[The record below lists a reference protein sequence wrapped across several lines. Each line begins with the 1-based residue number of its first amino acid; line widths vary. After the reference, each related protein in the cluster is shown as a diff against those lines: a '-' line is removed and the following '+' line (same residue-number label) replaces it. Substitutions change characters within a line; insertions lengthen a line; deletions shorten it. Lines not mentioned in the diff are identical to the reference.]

1 VHPNYQPIFAATEPI
16 RQLQPFLTMPA
27 DPNNP
32 KFPSFDELPYRKGD
46 PGKACWG
53 FWPENDQFG
62 MLNLLTPERIL
73 EAKKEI
79 STGQVASLKY
89 FPQSMSLQSLSSH
102 NYPSRRMKSFW

>member
-1 VHPNYQPIFAATEPI
+1 
-16 RQLQPFLTMPA
+16 MPA

-53 FWPENDQFG
+53 FWPEDDNCG

-79 STGQVASLKY
+79 QTGLVASLKY
-89 FPQSMSLQSLSSH
+89 TLFSRVHGSWIVGGCRIQNTLVLVASPLSTACS
-102 NYPSRRMKSFW
+102 PRT

>member
-1 VHPNYQPIFAATEPI
+1 
-16 RQLQPFLTMPA
+16 MPVDA
-27 DPNNP
+27 NNP

-89 FPQSMSLQSLSSH
+89 SSSSEECSL
-102 NYPSRRMKSFW
+102 

>member
-1 VHPNYQPIFAATEPI
+1 
-16 RQLQPFLTMPA
+16 MPV

-53 FWPENDQFG
+53 FWPEDDNCG

-79 STGQVASLKY
+79 QTGLVASLKY
-89 FPQSMSLQSLSSH
+89 TLLSKFMAH
-102 NYPSRRMKSFW
+102 G

>member
-1 VHPNYQPIFAATEPI
+1 
-16 RQLQPFLTMPA
+16 MPA

-32 KFPSFDELPYRKGD
+32 NFPSFDELPYRKGD

-89 FPQSMSLQSLSSH
+89 TTLFLSPVPFPAQS
-102 NYPSRRMKSFW
+102 PFTE